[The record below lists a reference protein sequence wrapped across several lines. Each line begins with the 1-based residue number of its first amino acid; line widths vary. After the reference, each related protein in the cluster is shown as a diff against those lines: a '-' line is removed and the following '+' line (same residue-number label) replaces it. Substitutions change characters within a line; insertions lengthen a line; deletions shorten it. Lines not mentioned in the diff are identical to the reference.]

1 LVDRHVIKRRLGW
14 IMIGLVPVVVVVAI
28 GVLFFSGG
36 LTASVGSVLIFRLL
50 ASAAA
55 VLFASGYGLVM
66 WGHLREQEHAIVLA
80 LTWTV
85 VVAVSGAALLTS
97 WQLLLVNDTVP
108 AGVQAALFVLVLT
121 GVVGTALLPLALWL
135 TSS

>member
-1 LVDRHVIKRRLGW
+1 
-14 IMIGLVPVVVVVAI
+14 MIGLVPVVVVGAI

-36 LTASVGSVLIFRLL
+36 LTASVGAVLVFRSL
-50 ASAAA
+50 ASVAA

-66 WGHLREQEHAIVLA
+66 WGHLRQREHAIVLA
-80 LTWTV
+80 LTWIV

-97 WQLLLVNDTVP
+97 WQLLFANDT
-108 AGVQAALFVLVLT
+108 AAADVQAALLVLVLT
-121 GVVGTALLPLALWL
+121 GVVGTALLPLARRL